1 MISKLQRNDL
11 ILISVCLVL
20 AVLLLLVMNF
30 TRKEGGYAT
39 VVVNGVE
46 TASHPLNQDAIITL
60 SNDETNG
67 YNLLVI
73 KSGYASIVE
82 ANCPDKLCVRQ
93 RKIKYNGQTLVCLPN
108 KTTVKIVSNTNSDT
122 DFIS

>member
-1 MISKLQRNDL
+1 MISKLRKNDL
-11 ILISVCLVL
+11 ILISICLVL
-20 AVLLLLVMNF
+20 AVLLLLVMNI

-46 TASHPLNQDAIITL
+46 TASYPLNVDTTITL
-60 SNDETNG
+60 SNNETNG

-73 KSGYASIVE
+73 KDGYAFIVE

-108 KTTVKIVSNTNSDT
+108 KTTVKIVSNNNSDT